1 MQIEKIEAEI
11 ADIMKKTQKMSD
23 RWKDELNMQ
32 ASQIIINKE
41 TSSTNNNNLEP
52 LDDDFSDKAD
62 LLYNKF

>member
-1 MQIEKIEAEI
+1 
-11 ADIMKKTQKMSD
+11 MSD